1 MILSWLF
8 LGIQELME
16 GIVLEVLKKVGYFW
30 SIPKSGIITA
40 AQKINLILFEISGE
54 MTKLSG
60 KMVDLVSLIDLS

>member
-1 MILSWLF
+1 MD
-8 LGIQELME
+8 

-30 SIPKSGIITA
+30 SNPKSGSITA
-40 AQKINLILFEISGE
+40 AQKISLFLTEISGE